1 VKNRVEV
8 FYGRDSLKIVIW
20 SRISMMQKKIRIL
33 LIEDDYEA
41 ASHVANYL
49 ENVGFEIDVSETAV
63 DGLVKLSANTYDILL
78 LDLSLPDFSG
88 LEVIKQINNQSNL
101 PIIVI
106 SSHSNIEI
114 KIQAFRFGVDD
125 YVCKPFMLEELEVR
139 IWAILKRCSTIKL
152 DYTKN
157 SLAIDYNNQSILLN
171 QIPLSLTAIEYKI
184 LSFLIENKN
193 RVVYRNVL
201 AIHLSS
207 LSSPQ
212 SLNYHIQ
219 NIRKKLG
226 DDPKKPRYIMTEY
239 GTGYRLVL

>member
-1 VKNRVEV
+1 MFGV
-8 FYGRDSLKIVIW
+8 VIK
-20 SRISMMQKKIRIL
+20 MQKKIKVL
-33 LIEDDYEA
+33 LIEDDYDA
-41 ASHVANYL
+41 AGQVAQYL
-49 ENVGFEIDVSETAV
+49 ESVGFELDISETAV
-63 DGLVKLSANTYDILL
+63 DGLLKLSAQHYDILL

-88 LEVIKQINNQSNL
+88 FEVIKQINNQSSI
-101 PIIVI
+101 PIIVL
-106 SSHSNIEI
+106 SSHSNLEA
-114 KIQAFRFGVDD
+114 KVQAFRFGVDD
-125 YVCKPFMLEELEVR
+125 YICKPFMLEELEVR
-139 IWAILKRCSTIKL
+139 MWAILKRCSMIKL
-152 DYTKN
+152 EFNKN
-157 SLAIDYNNQSILLN
+157 NLAIDYNNQTILLN
-171 QIPLSLTAIEYKI
+171 QKPVSLTAIEYKI

>member
-1 VKNRVEV
+1 
-8 FYGRDSLKIVIW
+8 
-20 SRISMMQKKIRIL
+20 MQKKIKVL
-33 LIEDDYEA
+33 LIEDDYTA
-41 ASHVANYL
+41 ASQVAQYL
-49 ENVGFEIDVSETAV
+49 ESVGFELDISETAV
-63 DGLVKLSANTYDILL
+63 DGLLKLSAQHYDILL

-88 LEVIKQINNQSNL
+88 FEVIKQINNLSNIPSIVLSCHSNL
-101 PIIVI
+101 
-106 SSHSNIEI
+106 EA
-114 KIQAFRFGVDD
+114 KGQAFRFGVDA
-125 YVCKPFMLEELEVR
+125 YLCKPFMLEELEVR
-139 IWAILKRCSTIKL
+139 IWAILKRCSMIKMEFN
-152 DYTKN
+152 KN
-157 SLAIDYNNQSILLN
+157 NLVIDYNNQTILLN
-171 QIPLSLTAIEYKI
+171 QKPLSLTAIEHKI

-226 DDPKKPRYIMTEY
+226 DDPKKPRYIVTEY

>member
-1 VKNRVEV
+1 M
-8 FYGRDSLKIVIW
+8 IQ
-20 SRISMMQKKIRIL
+20 MQKKIKVL

-41 ASHVANYL
+41 ASQVAQYL
-49 ENVGFEIDVSETAV
+49 ERVGFELDISETAV
-63 DGLVKLSANTYDILL
+63 DGLVKLSAQHYDLLL

-88 LEVIKQINNQSNL
+88 FEVIKQINNHSTI
-101 PIIVI
+101 PIIVL
-106 SSHSNIEI
+106 SSHSDLEA
-114 KIQAFRFGVDD
+114 KIQAFRLGVDD
-125 YVCKPFMLEELEVR
+125 YLCKPFMLEELEVR
-139 IWAILKRCSTIKL
+139 MWAIMRRSSMIKVEF
-152 DYTKN
+152 TKN
-157 SLAIDYNNQSILLN
+157 NLVVDYNSQTILLN
-171 QIPLSLTAIEYKI
+171 QKPLSLTAIEYKI

-219 NIRKKLG
+219 NIRKKLD

>member
-1 VKNRVEV
+1 
-8 FYGRDSLKIVIW
+8 
-20 SRISMMQKKIRIL
+20 MQKKIKVL
-33 LIEDDYEA
+33 LIEDDYDA
-41 ASHVANYL
+41 AGQVAQYL
-49 ENVGFEIDVSETAV
+49 ENVGFELDISETAV
-63 DGLVKLSANTYDILL
+63 DGLLKLSAQHYDILL
-78 LDLSLPDFSG
+78 LDLSLPDFNG
-88 LEVIKQINNQSNL
+88 FEVIKQINNQSIIPIVVLSAHANL
-101 PIIVI
+101 EAKV
-106 SSHSNIEI
+106 
-114 KIQAFRFGVDD
+114 QAFRFGVDD
-125 YVCKPFMLEELEVR
+125 YLCKPFMLEELEVR
-139 IWAILKRCSTIKL
+139 MWAILKRCSTIKL
-152 DYTKN
+152 EFKKN
-157 SLAIDYNNQSILLN
+157 NLAIDYNNQTILLN
-171 QIPLSLTAIEYKI
+171 QKPLSLTAIEYKI

>member
-1 VKNRVEV
+1 
-8 FYGRDSLKIVIW
+8 
-20 SRISMMQKKIRIL
+20 MQKKIKIL
-33 LIEDDYEA
+33 LIEDDYDA
-41 ASHVANYL
+41 ASQVAQFL
-49 ENVGFEIDVSETAV
+49 ESVGFEVDISETAV
-63 DGLVKLSANTYDILL
+63 DGLLKLSSQPYELLL

-88 LEVIKQINNQSNL
+88 FEVIKQINNQSNI
-101 PIIVI
+101 PIII
-106 SSHSNIEI
+106 LSSHTNIEA

-125 YVCKPFMLEELEVR
+125 YLSKPFILEELEVR
-139 IWAILKRCSTIKL
+139 IWAILKRCSMIKL
-152 DYTKN
+152 DYNKN
-157 SLAIDYNNQSILLN
+157 NLAIDYNNQTILLN
-171 QIPLSLTAIEYKI
+171 QKPLSLTAIEYKI

>member
-1 VKNRVEV
+1 
-8 FYGRDSLKIVIW
+8 
-20 SRISMMQKKIRIL
+20 MQKKIKVL
-33 LIEDDYEA
+33 LIEDDYDA
-41 ASHVANYL
+41 ATQVVQYL
-49 ENVGFEIDVSETAV
+49 ENVGFELDISETAV
-63 DGLVKLSANTYDILL
+63 DGLLKLSAEHYDLLL

-88 LEVIKQINNQSNL
+88 FEVIKQINNRTNI
-101 PIIVI
+101 PIIVL
-106 SSHSNIEI
+106 SSHSDLAN
-114 KIQAFRFGVDD
+114 KVQAFRFGVDD
-125 YVCKPFMLEELEVR
+125 YLCKPFMLEELEVR
-139 IWAILKRCSTIKL
+139 MWAILRRCSMIKL
-152 DYTKN
+152 EFNKN
-157 SLAIDYNNQSILLN
+157 NLAIDYNNQIILLN
-171 QIPLSLTAIEYKI
+171 QKPLSLTAIEYKI

>member
-1 VKNRVEV
+1 MG
-8 FYGRDSLKIVIW
+8 FYKI
-20 SRISMMQKKIRIL
+20 MQKKIKIL
-33 LIEDDYEA
+33 LIEDDCDA
-41 ASHVANYL
+41 ANHVAQYL
-49 ENVGFEIDVSETAV
+49 ESVGFDVDLSETAV
-63 DGLVKLSANTYDILL
+63 DGLLKLSSNTYEMLL

-88 LEVIKQINNQSNL
+88 LEVIKQINNQSSI
-101 PIIVI
+101 PIII
-106 SSHSNIEI
+106 LSSHTNIEA

-125 YVCKPFMLEELEVR
+125 YLCKPFMLEELEVR
-139 IWAILKRCSTIKL
+139 IWAILKRCSMIKL
-152 DYTKN
+152 DYSKN
-157 SLAIDYNNQSILLN
+157 SLAIDYNSQTILLN
-171 QIPLSLTAIEYKI
+171 QKPVSLTAIEYKI

>member
-1 VKNRVEV
+1 MIK
-8 FYGRDSLKIVIW
+8 
-20 SRISMMQKKIRIL
+20 MQKKIKVL
-33 LIEDDYEA
+33 LIDDDGDA
-41 ASHVANYL
+41 ATQVAQFL
-49 ENVGFEIDVSETAV
+49 DTVGFEVDISETAV
-63 DGLVKLSANTYDILL
+63 DGLSKLSALRYDLLL

-88 LEVIKQINNQSNL
+88 FDVIKQINNQSNI
-101 PIIVI
+101 PIIVL
-106 SSHSNIEI
+106 SCHTNIEA
-114 KIQAFRFGVDD
+114 KVQAFRFGVDD

-139 IWAILKRCSTIKL
+139 MWAILKRCTSIKVEF
-152 DYTKN
+152 TKN
-157 SLAIDYNNQSILLN
+157 NLAIDYNNQAILHN
-171 QIPLSLTAIEYKI
+171 QEPLSLTAIEYKI

-193 RVVYRNVL
+193 RVVYRDVL

-226 DDPKKPRYIMTEY
+226 DDPKKPKYIITEY

>member
-1 VKNRVEV
+1 
-8 FYGRDSLKIVIW
+8 
-20 SRISMMQKKIRIL
+20 MQKKIKVL

-41 ASHVANYL
+41 ASQVAQYL
-49 ENVGFEIDVSETAV
+49 ERVGFELDISETAV
-63 DGLVKLSANTYDILL
+63 DGLVKLSAQHYDLLL

-88 LEVIKQINNQSNL
+88 FEVIKQINNHSTI
-101 PIIVI
+101 PIIVL
-106 SSHSNIEI
+106 SSHSDLEA
-114 KIQAFRFGVDD
+114 KIQAFRLGVDD
-125 YVCKPFMLEELEVR
+125 YLCKPFMLEELEVR
-139 IWAILKRCSTIKL
+139 MWAIMRRSSMIKVEF
-152 DYTKN
+152 TKN
-157 SLAIDYNNQSILLN
+157 NLVVDYNSQTILLN
-171 QIPLSLTAIEYKI
+171 QKPLSLTAIEYKI

-219 NIRKKLG
+219 NIRKKLD

>member
-1 VKNRVEV
+1 MYNTKLEKLGV
-8 FYGRDSLKIVIW
+8 
-20 SRISMMQKKIRIL
+20 RIQMQKKIKVL
-33 LIEDDYEA
+33 LIEDDYDA
-41 ASHVANYL
+41 ATQVVQYL
-49 ENVGFEIDVSETAV
+49 ENVGFELDISETAV
-63 DGLVKLSANTYDILL
+63 DGLLKLSAQHYDLLL

-88 LEVIKQINNQSNL
+88 FEVIKQINNRTNI
-101 PIIVI
+101 PIIVL
-106 SSHSNIEI
+106 SSHSNLED
-114 KIQAFRFGVDD
+114 KVQAFRFGVDD
-125 YVCKPFMLEELEVR
+125 YLCKPFMLEELEVR
-139 IWAILKRCSTIKL
+139 MWAILKRCSMIKL
-152 DYTKN
+152 EFNKN
-157 SLAIDYNNQSILLN
+157 NLAIDYNNQIILLN
-171 QIPLSLTAIEYKI
+171 QKPLSLTAIEYKI

>member
-1 VKNRVEV
+1 
-8 FYGRDSLKIVIW
+8 
-20 SRISMMQKKIRIL
+20 MQKKIKVL
-33 LIEDDYEA
+33 LIEDDFDA
-41 ASHVANYL
+41 ANQVAQFL
-49 ENVGFEIDVSETAV
+49 ESVGFELDIAETAV
-63 DGLVKLSANTYDILL
+63 DGLVKVAAQTYDILL

-88 LEVIKQINNQSNL
+88 LEVIKQINNQSNI
-101 PIIVI
+101 PIIVL
-106 SSHSNIEI
+106 SCHNNLEA
-114 KIQAFRFGVDD
+114 KVQAFRFGADD
-125 YVCKPFMLEELEVR
+125 YLCKPFMLEELEVR
-139 IWAILKRCSTIKL
+139 MWAILKRCSTIKMEFN
-152 DYTKN
+152 KN
-157 SLAIDYNNQSILLN
+157 NLAIDYNNQTIMLN
-171 QIPLSLTAIEYKI
+171 QKPLSLTAIEYKI

-226 DDPKKPRYIMTEY
+226 DDPKKPRFIMTEY

>member
-1 VKNRVEV
+1 
-8 FYGRDSLKIVIW
+8 
-20 SRISMMQKKIRIL
+20 MQKKIKVL
-33 LIEDDYEA
+33 LIEDDYDA
-41 ASHVANYL
+41 ATQVVQYL
-49 ENVGFEIDVSETAV
+49 ENVGFELDISETAV
-63 DGLVKLSANTYDILL
+63 DGLFKLSAQHYDLLL

-88 LEVIKQINNQSNL
+88 FEVIKQINNRTNI
-101 PIIVI
+101 PIIVL
-106 SSHSNIEI
+106 SSHSGLED
-114 KIQAFRFGVDD
+114 KVQAFRFGVDD
-125 YVCKPFMLEELEVR
+125 YLCKPFMLEELEVR
-139 IWAILKRCSTIKL
+139 MWAILRRCSMIKL
-152 DYTKN
+152 EFN
-157 SLAIDYNNQSILLN
+157 QNNLAIDYNNQIILLN
-171 QIPLSLTAIEYKI
+171 QKPLSLTAIEYKI

-226 DDPKKPRYIMTEY
+226 DNPKKPRYIMTEY

>member
-1 VKNRVEV
+1 
-8 FYGRDSLKIVIW
+8 
-20 SRISMMQKKIRIL
+20 MQKKIKVL
-33 LIEDDYEA
+33 LIEDDYDA
-41 ASHVANYL
+41 ATQVVQYL
-49 ENVGFEIDVSETAV
+49 ENVGFELDISETAV
-63 DGLVKLSANTYDILL
+63 DGLLKLSAEHYDLLL

-88 LEVIKQINNQSNL
+88 FEVIKQINNRTNI
-101 PIIVI
+101 PIIVL
-106 SSHSNIEI
+106 SSHSDLAN
-114 KIQAFRFGVDD
+114 KVQAFRFGVDD
-125 YVCKPFMLEELEVR
+125 YLCKPFMLEELEVR
-139 IWAILKRCSTIKL
+139 MWAILKRCSMIKL
-152 DYTKN
+152 EFNKN
-157 SLAIDYNNQSILLN
+157 NLAIDYNNQIILLN
-171 QIPLSLTAIEYKI
+171 QKPLSLTAIEYKI

>member
-1 VKNRVEV
+1 MYNTKLEKLGV
-8 FYGRDSLKIVIW
+8 
-20 SRISMMQKKIRIL
+20 RIQMQKKIKVL
-33 LIEDDYEA
+33 LIEDDYDA
-41 ASHVANYL
+41 ATQVVQYL
-49 ENVGFEIDVSETAV
+49 ENVGFELDISETAV
-63 DGLVKLSANTYDILL
+63 DGLLKLSAEHYDLLL

-88 LEVIKQINNQSNL
+88 FEVIKQINNRTNI
-101 PIIVI
+101 PIIVL
-106 SSHSNIEI
+106 SSHSDLAN
-114 KIQAFRFGVDD
+114 KVQAFRFGVDD
-125 YVCKPFMLEELEVR
+125 YLCKPFMLEELEVR
-139 IWAILKRCSTIKL
+139 MWAILRRCSMIKL
-152 DYTKN
+152 EFNKN
-157 SLAIDYNNQSILLN
+157 NLAIDYNNQIILLN
-171 QIPLSLTAIEYKI
+171 QKPLSLTAIEYKI

>member
-1 VKNRVEV
+1 VYNVYNELLGGV
-8 FYGRDSLKIVIW
+8 GR
-20 SRISMMQKKIRIL
+20 MQKKIKIL
-33 LIEDDYEA
+33 LVQSDCDA
-41 ASHVANYL
+41 ANQTVRFL
-49 ENVGFEIDVSETAV
+49 ENVGFEVDVSETAV
-63 DGLVKLSANTYDILL
+63 DGLFKLSLHVYDMLL

-88 LEVIKQINNQSNL
+88 LEVIKQINNQSTI
-101 PIIVI
+101 PIIVL
-106 SSHSNIEI
+106 SSYSDTDI

-125 YVCKPFMLEELEVR
+125 YLCKPFVLEELEVR
-139 IWAILKRCSTIKL
+139 IWAILKRCSRIKL
-152 DYTKN
+152 DVARK
-157 SLAIDYNNQSILLN
+157 SLAIDYNTQTILFNQ
-171 QIPLSLTAIEYKI
+171 QPLSLTAIEYKI
-184 LSFLIENKN
+184 LAFLIENKN

-226 DDPKKPRYIMTEY
+226 DNPKKPIYLMTEY

>member
-1 VKNRVEV
+1 MYNTKLEKLGV
-8 FYGRDSLKIVIW
+8 
-20 SRISMMQKKIRIL
+20 RIQMQKKIKVL
-33 LIEDDYEA
+33 LIEDDYDA
-41 ASHVANYL
+41 ATQVVQYL
-49 ENVGFEIDVSETAV
+49 ENVGFELDISETAV
-63 DGLVKLSANTYDILL
+63 DGLLKLSAEHYDLLL

-88 LEVIKQINNQSNL
+88 FEVIKQINNRTNI
-101 PIIVI
+101 PIIVL
-106 SSHSNIEI
+106 SSHSDLAN
-114 KIQAFRFGVDD
+114 KVQAFRFGVDD
-125 YVCKPFMLEELEVR
+125 YLCKPFMLEELEVR
-139 IWAILKRCSTIKL
+139 MWAILKRCSMIKL
-152 DYTKN
+152 EFNKN
-157 SLAIDYNNQSILLN
+157 NLAIDYNNQIILLN
-171 QIPLSLTAIEYKI
+171 QKPLSLTAIEYKI